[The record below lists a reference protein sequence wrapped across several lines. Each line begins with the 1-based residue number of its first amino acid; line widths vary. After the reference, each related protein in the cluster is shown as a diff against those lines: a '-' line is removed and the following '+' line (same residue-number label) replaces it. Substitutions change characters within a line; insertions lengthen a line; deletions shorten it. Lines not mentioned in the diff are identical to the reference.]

1 MAWNRDWSCG
11 LVRNLGVSIVAFV
24 AAAAQ
29 AAPLTWNDLVN
40 RPDRWPP
47 SVNVARDVEFQS
59 GKKVSK
65 ATPLRVVEVD
75 GGSAT
80 LLSPDGL
87 LFGADPKDCN
97 LVAAAN
103 TYWDSLSA
111 DQKAVTLATIAADET
126 IRPDKIAVVSTLDF
140 GNNEQITGGTEV
152 NVTKVTPNGINIG
165 HQFIMTTLTPAQT
178 DIFQR
183 ARALAG
189 LPKDRRPAQIE
200 LNAMSPAQRAL
211 TVATIPQDKSI
222 IPAKVTLR
230 SPVVFNRSKAPAGAE
245 VELVSFKGT
254 DVGVLVNNEVILV
267 DASGTDVL
275 KRARALLA
283 MPQSQRP
290 DRMQQFFEG
299 RSVAANG
306 KPMQVPT
313 ADMYL
318 LYFSSSTC
326 PRCEVY
332 TPKFVKRVHDTL
344 KGKNVSV
351 VSVAN
356 QNAPEALAYAQKS
369 GIDWPIVTWE
379 ARRTQLND
387 FHVNLQPGL
396 VLVDKFGNIIATN
409 APGLADM
416 ATVDTAINK
425 LDEVLA
431 SAPSK
436 ATTPNNTPGATPS
449 APNTTAPTAT
459 TPAAQPAAKAPNA
472 PLFYAVT
479 LLPGDKWVKGTHLLK
494 QPGIMEH
501 ATYWNSRTGTGE
513 LVTMGLLDDG
523 LGGALALVQGE
534 SLDTVKAL
542 IANDPCVKSGLF
554 KADIKPWRAIAWTG
568 EANLPAAAERYKQL
582 KK

>member
-1 MAWNRDWSCG
+1 MAWNRVWSCG
-11 LVRNLGVSIVAFV
+11 VVRNVGVGIVAFV

-47 SVNVARDVEFQS
+47 SVNVSRDVEFQS

-65 ATPLRVVEVD
+65 ATPLRVIEVD
-75 GGSAT
+75 GASAT
-80 LLSPDGL
+80 LLSPDGM
-87 LFGADPKDCN
+87 LFGSGPKDCN

-103 TYWDSLSA
+103 AHWDSLSS
-111 DQKAVTLATIAADET
+111 DQKAVTLASIANDET
-126 IRPDKIAVVSTLDF
+126 IRPDRVAVVSTLDF
-140 GNNEQITGGTEV
+140 GDNEKITGGTEV
-152 NVTKVTPNGINIG
+152 NVAKVTPTGIDIG

-189 LPKDRRPAQIE
+189 LPKSMRPAQKE
-200 LNAMSPAQRAL
+200 LDAMSPAQRAL
-211 TVATIPQDKSI
+211 TVASIPQDKSI

-230 SPVVFNRSKAPAGAE
+230 TPVVFNRSKAPAGAE
-245 VELVSFKGT
+245 VELVGFKGT
-254 DVGVLVNNEVILV
+254 DVSVLVNNEVILV

-283 MPQSQRP
+283 IPQAQRP

-299 RSVAANG
+299 RSVSSAG
-306 KPMQVPT
+306 KKMPVPS
-313 ADMYL
+313 ADLYL

-326 PRCEVY
+326 PRCESY

-396 VLVDKFGNIIATN
+396 VLVDKFGNTIATN

-436 ATTPNNTPGATPS
+436 AD
-449 APNTTAPTAT
+449 APNPPQPSS
-459 TPAAQPAAKAPNA
+459 TPAPQTNPAANKAPNA

-501 ATYWNSRTGTGE
+501 ANYWNSRTGTGE

-523 LGGALALVQGE
+523 LGGSLALVQGE
-534 SLDTVKAL
+534 SLDAVKAL
-542 IANDPCVKSGLF
+542 VANDPGVKAGLF
-554 KADIKPWRAIAWTG
+554 KFDIKPWRAIAWTG
-568 EANLPAAAERYKQL
+568 EANLPAAVERYKQL

>member
-1 MAWNRDWSCG
+1 MAWNRDWSCSPARS
-11 LVRNLGVSIVAFV
+11 VGVSIVVFV
-24 AAAAQ
+24 AATAQ

-47 SVNVARDVEFQS
+47 SVNVSRDVEFQS

-65 ATPLRVVEVD
+65 ATPLRVIEVD
-75 GGSAT
+75 SGSAT
-80 LLSPDGL
+80 LLSPDGM
-87 LFGADPKDCN
+87 LFGSGPKDCN

-126 IRPDKIAVVSTLDF
+126 IRPDKVAVVSTLNF
-140 GNNEQITGGTEV
+140 GNNEQIVGGTEV
-152 NVTKVTPNGINIG
+152 NVAKVTPSGINIG
-165 HQFIMTTLTPAQT
+165 HQFIMTTLTPNQT

-189 LPKDRRPAQIE
+189 LPKDKRPAQIE
-200 LNAMSPAQRAL
+200 LDAMSPAQRAL

-230 SPVVFNRSKAPAGAE
+230 TPVIFNRSKAPAGAE
-245 VELVSFKGT
+245 VDLVSFKGS

-275 KRARALLA
+275 KRARTLLA

-290 DRMQQFFEG
+290 DRMQQFFDG
-299 RSVAANG
+299 KSVSSNG
-306 KPMQVPT
+306 KPMAVPT

-351 VSVAN
+351 VSIAN

-396 VLVDKFGNIIATN
+396 VLVDKFGNIVATN

-436 ATTPNNTPGATPS
+436 AASPGATPNS
-449 APNTTAPTAT
+449 A
-459 TPAAQPAAKAPNA
+459 TPAAQPATAKAPNA

-479 LLPGDKWVKGTHLLK
+479 LSPGDKWVKGTHLLK

-523 LGGALALVQGE
+523 MGGALALVQGE
-534 SLDTVKAL
+534 SLESVKAL

>member
-1 MAWNRDWSCG
+1 M
-11 LVRNLGVSIVAFV
+11 VAFV

-40 RPDRWPP
+40 RADRWPP
-47 SVNVARDVEFQS
+47 TVNVTRDVEFQS
-59 GKKVSK
+59 GKKVLKS
-65 ATPLRVVEVD
+65 TPLRVVEVE

-87 LFGADPKDCN
+87 LFGSGPKDCN

-111 DQKAVTLATIAADET
+111 DQKAVTLATIASDET
-126 IRPDKIAVVSTLDF
+126 IRPDKVTVVASLNF
-140 GNNEQITGGTEV
+140 GNNEQITGGSEV
-152 NVTKVTPNGINIG
+152 NVAKVTPTGINIG
-165 HQFIMTTLTPAQT
+165 HQYIMTTLTPAQT

-189 LPKDRRPAQIE
+189 LPKAMRPVQKE
-200 LNAMSPAQRAL
+200 LDAMTPSQRAL

-230 SPVVFNRSKAPAGAE
+230 IPVVFNRSKAPVGAE

-267 DASGTDVL
+267 DADGTDVV
-275 KRARALLA
+275 KRARALVAL
-283 MPQSQRP
+283 PQAQRP
-290 DRMQQFFEG
+290 DRMQQFFDG
-299 RSVAANG
+299 KSVSSAG
-306 KPMQVPT
+306 KPMAVPP

-318 LYFSSSTC
+318 LYFASSTC
-326 PRCEVY
+326 PRCESY
-332 TPKFVKRVHDTL
+332 TPKLVKRVHDTL

-356 QNAPEALAYAQKS
+356 QNAPEALAYAKQT
-369 GIDWPIVTWE
+369 GIDWPIVSWE
-379 ARRTQLND
+379 ARRTQLNE

-396 VLVDKFGNIIATN
+396 VLVDKFGNVLATN
-409 APGLADM
+409 APGQADM
-416 ATVDTAINK
+416 GTVDTAINK
-425 LDEVLA
+425 LDQLLA
-431 SAPSK
+431 AAPAAGSG
-436 ATTPNNTPGATPS
+436 ASGNAATPGRAPNAQSPQGSPATP
-449 APNTTAPTAT
+449 
-459 TPAAQPAAKAPNA
+459 PAAPAKSGA

-479 LLPGDKWVKGTHLLK
+479 LLPGDKWVKGTHYLK
-494 QPGIMEH
+494 QPGAMEH
-501 ATYWNSRTGTGE
+501 GSYWNSRTGTGE
-513 LVTMGLLDDG
+513 LVSMGLLDDG
-523 LGGALALVQGE
+523 LGGVMALVQGE
-534 SLDTVKAL
+534 SLDSVKAL

-554 KADIKPWRAIAWTG
+554 KADVKPWRAIAWTG
-568 EANLPAAAERYKQL
+568 EANLPAAVEKYKQL